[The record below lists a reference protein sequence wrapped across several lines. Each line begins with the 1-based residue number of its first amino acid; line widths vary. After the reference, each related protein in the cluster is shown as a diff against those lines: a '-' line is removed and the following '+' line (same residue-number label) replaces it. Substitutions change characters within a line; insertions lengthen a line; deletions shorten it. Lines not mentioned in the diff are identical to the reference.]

1 MVKTYAIKMALPSL
15 RNTYKEPK
23 ELAVIGS
30 IQQRNGFKLDF
41 ISYALTTH
49 SRIQKINGF
58 FNGMQV

>member
-1 MVKTYAIKMALPSL
+1 MALPSL